1 MGGPRKGG
9 NRNTSV
15 SVAIKT
21 TQSIL
26 TDAVTKGVEEALKT
40 WATFTLPGLAPQI
53 FAAYMI
59 YNRLKDTIK
68 AVKEYKEL
76 SKKMS
81 PKRAAIVETERVV
94 ARETTKAIARK
105 ASDEKIKS
113 ATYAL
118 TGALLSRPE
127 LKELTQGDERYKYM
141 LLATLSQFFIGMVA
155 GGRDSL
161 IDQVSSRLIK

>member
-9 NRNTSV
+9 GRGTSV
-15 SVAIKT
+15 SVAIET

-26 TDAVTKGVEEALKT
+26 TDAVAKGVEEALKT
-40 WATFTLPGLAPQI
+40 WATFTLPLLAPQI

-68 AVKEYKEL
+68 AIKEYKEL
-76 SKKMS
+76 RKTMS
-81 PKRAAIVETERVV
+81 PERAAIVEAERIV
-94 ARETTKAIARK
+94 ARETAKAIARE

-113 ATYAL
+113 TTYAL
-118 TGALLSRPE
+118 TGALLARPE
-127 LKELTQGDERYKYM
+127 MQELTRGDERFKYM
-141 LLATLSQFFIGMVA
+141 LLATLSQFFIGMVI

-161 IDQVSSRLIK
+161 IDHASRLIK